1 MYMALAAYSQY
12 SFCSRPVWR
21 GSIGRPPIS
30 LELVPERPAPFYY
43 GTLLLSL
50 SVTKCL
56 VHVETALRH
65 TALSRVRAHS
75 CEMDGLCCSQ
85 RSPHSRPVA
94 HSGTVPLFCFFF
106 PPSAPLIFG
115 TGFGDDVACDYFS
128 VVTCGFS
135 VASVWLPSNL
145 VDGDAIS

>member
-12 SFCSRPVWR
+12 SFCSRLLLE
-21 GSIGRPPIS
+21 PI
-30 LELVPERPAPFYY
+30 PERPAHFTIVLCYCHSVSSAD
-43 GTLLLSL
+43 TLPVHS
-50 SVTKCL
+50 L

-65 TALSRVRAHS
+65 TALRWVRAHS
-75 CEMDGLCCSQ
+75 CEMDGLYCSQ

-94 HSGTVPLFCFFF
+94 HSGPVPLFCFFF

-115 TGFGDDVACDYFS
+115 TGFGDDVTCDYFS

>member
-1 MYMALAAYSQY
+1 MTGA
-12 SFCSRPVWR
+12 
-21 GSIGRPPIS
+21 
-30 LELVPERPAPFYY
+30 FYY

-50 SVTKCL
+50 SVIKCL

-65 TALSRVRAHS
+65 TALRW
-75 CEMDGLCCSQ
+75 MDGLYCSQ

-94 HSGTVPLFCFFF
+94 HSGPVPLFCFFF

-115 TGFGDDVACDYFS
+115 TGFGDVVACDYFS